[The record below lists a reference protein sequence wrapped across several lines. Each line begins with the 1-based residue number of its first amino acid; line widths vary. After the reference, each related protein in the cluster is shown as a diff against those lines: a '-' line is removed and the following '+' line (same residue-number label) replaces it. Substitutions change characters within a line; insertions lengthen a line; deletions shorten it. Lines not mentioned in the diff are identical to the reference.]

1 MYAAHAILYF
11 RFKDTMQDYF
21 PVWENVY
28 LIDAG
33 DGEDPEP
40 KAIQRAKE
48 DEGDSS
54 GTMTYDGH
62 PAELVFVGMRKI
74 ISVSHRNEEGRLVAG
89 DELTYSKFVVS
100 ERSDLE
106 RLARG
111 EPATVEY
118 CE

>member
-1 MYAAHAILYF
+1 MYAAHAILFF
-11 RFKDTMQDYF
+11 RFKETRQNYF

-28 LIDAG
+28 LIEVA
-33 DGEDPEP
+33 DGEDPET
-40 KAIQRAKE
+40 KALQRARQ

-54 GTMTYDGH
+54 GTLTYDGH
-62 PAELVFVGMRKI
+62 PAELVFVGIRKI
-74 ISVSHRNEEGRLVAG
+74 ISVSHISQDDSLTSG

-100 ERSDLE
+100 DKTSLH

-111 EPATVEY
+111 EPTTVEY